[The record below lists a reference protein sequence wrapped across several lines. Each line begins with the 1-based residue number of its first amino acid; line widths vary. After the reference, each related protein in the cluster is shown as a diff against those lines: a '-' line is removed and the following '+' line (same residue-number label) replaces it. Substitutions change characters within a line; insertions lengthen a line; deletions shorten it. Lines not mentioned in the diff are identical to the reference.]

1 MNIVAINSHSS
12 EYTQSPLHRPQSIS
26 FHEGG
31 KRHRENVAKR
41 LNDISKQSA
50 QDERAQQKVD
60 QQMRQMEDAA
70 NRAYAADIS
79 RGADMTSRAIAAFNA
94 AAGVAPAVPRSGGG
108 ASGGGG
114 GGSAGGGRTASS
126 ASSSAVI
133 GPQLSSGCADDDDEQ
148 LRQADAVRTNGARPG
163 PAALPRRA
171 IDPMMPP
178 LDVLEAEERE
188 RRERMRRRGIV
199 PDEEREAPPPENSMW
214 CEAKSDDG
222 HTYYWNVKTNE
233 TVWTEPPEGFMTLRE
248 YERINQVALQQQAVQ
263 QQQESDFM
271 RGNADEIVA
280 K

>member
-1 MNIVAINSHSS
+1 M
-12 EYTQSPLHRPQSIS
+12 RPQSIA

-41 LNDISKQSA
+41 LDEISKQSA

-79 RGADMTSRAIAAFNA
+79 RGADMTSRAIAAFNT
-94 AAGVAPAVPRSGGG
+94 AAGVAPVVQRSVG

-114 GGSAGGGRTASS
+114 GVSSVGGRPAS
-126 ASSSAVI
+126 ASSSAGII
-133 GPQLSSGCADDDDEQ
+133 GPQLVAGDDDEPSD
-148 LRQADAVRTNGARPG
+148 LVRSNGARRG
-163 PAALPRRA
+163 PAAAQPRRA

-178 LDVLEAEERE
+178 LAVLEAEERE

-199 PDEEREAPPPENSMW
+199 PADEEREPPPPENSMW

-280 K
+280 KWVVAL